1 MSDNTEVV
9 QGHQG
14 RPWKVEATFKDYE
27 PAKSLS
33 ERFETSGLESKVRRT
48 RDGFTVR
55 TRTSPSAPAPESTT
69 KSKRKN
75 K

>member
-1 MSDNTEVV
+1 MSDNEVEKL
-9 QGHQG
+9 GHAG

-33 ERFETSGLESKVRRT
+33 ERLSTSGLESKVKRT
-48 RDGFTVR
+48 SAGFTVR
-55 TRTSPSAPAPESTT
+55 TRTAPDAPPPAP
-69 KSKRKN
+69 KSKRKS

>member
-33 ERFETSGLESKVRRT
+33 ERFETAGLESKVRRT

-55 TRTSPSAPAPESTT
+55 TRTSAPAPESTM